1 MDDDDDKTKEK
12 YIKNNIEPISL
23 ETTEKIIY
31 QMKNNVCRISVS
43 NGNKGTGFFCK
54 LPYPDKDN
62 LLSVLIT
69 NNHVINEAILEKDKK
84 IIISVNN
91 SQHEIELENRTKYTN
106 KEYDITIIEIKENED
121 KINNYLELDDN
132 IIENGSNIPYLN
144 ESIYIVQYPG
154 NNTVSVSYGILK
166 GINLEKNCNFWHL
179 CSTDKGS
186 SGSPILNI
194 LNNKVIGIH
203 IGADNK
209 FNYNKA
215 TFLNYPLK
223 DFITQKINKE
233 KSLKEFNEKYN
244 ININYYTDELDLSN
258 KNIGNEGLQILCGL
272 NFSNLKKLYLYKN
285 EILDIN
291 VLEKAIFEK
300 LEILSLGYNKIS
312 DINVFEKINFKEL
325 KELYLN
331 DNNISNINKLEN
343 LSCEKLEILSLGHN
357 KIEDISVL
365 EKMNVIELKEL
376 YLYEN
381 KIIDIN
387 VLENVKFIGL
397 EKLNLRC
404 NKITNIHVFQN
415 LKFKSLKELKLS
427 NNNIIKDNY
436 SSIICN
442 LNSKIKD
449 FKI

>member
-1 MDDDDDKTKEK
+1 MDDDTTKEK

-31 QMKNNVCRISVS
+31 QMKNNVCRINVS
-43 NGNKGTGFFCK
+43 NGNKGTGFLCK
-54 LPYPDKDN
+54 IPYPDKNN
-62 LLSVLIT
+62 LLKVLIT

-84 IIISVNN
+84 IIISINN
-91 SQHEIELENRTKYTN
+91 NQHEIKLENRIKYTN
-106 KEYDITIIEIKENED
+106 KKYDITMIEIKENED
-121 KINNYLELDDN
+121 KINNYLELDEN

-144 ESIYIVQYPG
+144 ESIYILQYPG

-166 GINLEKNCNFWHL
+166 GVNLEQDFTFWHL

-203 IGADNK
+203 IGADNT

-215 TFLNYPLK
+215 TFLNYPIK
-223 DFITQKINKE
+223 DFISQKINEE

-244 ININYYTDELDLSN
+244 ININDNIDELDLSN
-258 KNIGNEGLQILCGL
+258 KNIGNEGLKILSGL
-272 NFSNLKKLYLYKN
+272 NISNIHKLYLYKN
-285 EILDIN
+285 DIIDIN
-291 VLEKAIFEK
+291 SLEKVNFEK

-312 DINVFEKINFKEL
+312 DINIFEKIKFKEL

-331 DNNISNINKLEN
+331 DNNISNIDKLEN
-343 LSCEKLEILSLGHN
+343 LECEKLEILSLGHN

-365 EKMNVIELKEL
+365 EKMNLKELKEL

-381 KIIDIN
+381 NIIDIN
-387 VLENVKFIGL
+387 VFENVKFIGL
-397 EKLNLRC
+397 EKLNLRN
-404 NKITNIHVFQN
+404 NKIANIHVFQN

-436 SSIICN
+436 ASLINS
-442 LNSKIKD
+442 LNSKVKD